1 MPRVSF
7 ESLPPSARIWIFAA
21 ERPIRGSAA
30 QRLLGAV
37 DDHLDRWNAH
47 GYPLTCGRE
56 WTEDRFL
63 TIGVDQSTAGASGC
77 SIDGLFRMLK
87 GLEAELG
94 TPMVG
99 GGTVFYRDPAGP
111 IVAVSRDEFSELASD
126 GAVRRNTHV
135 FDLTVPTVGEWR
147 SRFETEAERSWHAN
161 LLPEAAPRA
170 E

>member
-1 MPRVSF
+1 MPRVPF
-7 ESLPPSARIWIFAA
+7 DSLPESARLWVFAA
-21 ERPIRGSAA
+21 EHPIKGSAA
-30 QRLLGAV
+30 RRLLGAV
-37 DDHLDRWNAH
+37 DEHLDRWNAH
-47 GYPLTCGRE
+47 GAPLTCARE

-77 SIDGLFRMLK
+77 SIDGLFRVLK
-87 GLEAELG
+87 TLESELG

-111 IVAVSRDEFSELASD
+111 IVAVSRDEFSELAAD

-147 SRFETEAERSWHAN
+147 ERFETEAVRSWHAN
-161 LLPEAAPRA
+161 LLPDAEAAGS
-170 E
+170 

>member
-1 MPRVSF
+1 MPRVPF
-7 ESLPPSARIWIFAA
+7 ESLPPSARIWVFAA
-21 ERPIRGSAA
+21 EHPVRGSAA
-30 QRLLGAV
+30 QRLLRAV
-37 DDHLDRWNAH
+37 DEHLERWNAH
-47 GYPLTCGRE
+47 GYPLSSGRA

-87 GLEAELG
+87 SLEAEIG

-126 GAVRRNTHV
+126 GAVRRDTHV
-135 FDLTVPTVGEWR
+135 FDLTVPTVAEWR
-147 SRFETEAERSWHAN
+147 ERFETAAERSWHAN
-161 LLPEAAPRA
+161 LLPEAAGS
-170 E
+170 

>member
-1 MPRVSF
+1 MPRVPF
-7 ESLPPSARIWIFAA
+7 ESLPPSARIWVFAA
-21 ERPIRGSAA
+21 ERPLRSSQA

-37 DDHLDRWNAH
+37 DEYLERWNAH
-47 GYPLTCGRE
+47 GAPLTCARA

-77 SIDGLFRMLK
+77 SIDGLFRVLK
-87 GLEAELG
+87 NLEGALG
-94 TPMVG
+94 TPLVG

-111 IVAVSRDEFSELASD
+111 ICAVSRDEFGELAAE

-147 SRFETEAERSWHAN
+147 ERFETEAERSWHAN
-161 LLPEAAPRA
+161 LLPEAAGS
-170 E
+170 

>member
-1 MPRVSF
+1 MPRVPF

-21 ERPIRGSAA
+21 EQPIRGSAA
-30 QRLLGAV
+30 QRLLAAV
-37 DDHLDRWNAH
+37 DEHLERWNAH
-47 GYPLTCGRE
+47 GSPLTCARA

-77 SIDGLFRMLK
+77 SIDGLFRVLK
-87 GLEAELG
+87 HLEADVG

-111 IVAVSRDEFSELASD
+111 IVAVSRDEFSELAAD

-147 SRFETEAERSWHAN
+147 ERFETPAERSWHAN
-161 LLPEAAPRA
+161 LLPEAAGS
-170 E
+170 